1 MSNQSSQSKH
11 EIALEAERRLPSPAT
26 PRRRSSGSCLSSLF
40 LSSLSLSSLSL
51 SSIAGCL
58 APRDEGSSDGDQP
71 SFVPPVAAP
80 APAAPAVVPA
90 PAPSVGGGEMSVP
103 VATSLDMPLPTP
115 EAPGEPPLSADEQ
128 AQLAGFDGLVPAADW
143 NAPVSSEITDTTVA
157 RAYID
162 WKARFFKSC
171 DDGSVYVLKDDYTGS
186 EQVASEGIAYGMLLA
201 VGIGD
206 RTTFDGLWSYYES
219 HRNGNGVMNW
229 RYAPCG
235 GLTGD
240 NGASDADLDA
250 AMALL
255 LANERWGGYDSAAGA
270 LVSAIAEHETETCG
284 DGHIVLKPGD
294 SWGGCDGTVN
304 PSYFSPAYYRRFALF
319 QPDRA
324 GFWNQFTDDTYEMLR
339 GMQDQVGGLLPDWGF
354 GDGRAEGGDRG
365 QYGYEA
371 VRAPWRI
378 ALDLGWSGSDQPRAL
393 LTRMS
398 QTIDAR
404 GGLTAMADDESFED
418 KRNSA
423 FLGSLSL
430 SGVGVSQ
437 EKFDGYVA
445 EWMVYEELDDR
456 WYYQASL
463 RVLFLMVAGGFFP
476 VSY

>member
-1 MSNQSSQSKH
+1 MMNQSSQAKH
-11 EIALEAERRLPSPAT
+11 DVMREAERRTPALRRLGSRPSS
-26 PRRRSSGSCLSSLF
+26 RFGLSSLCSWSVCLSSL
-40 LSSLSLSSLSL
+40 
-51 SSIAGCL
+51 AGCL
-58 APRDEGSSDGDQP
+58 APRESGSSGGQP
-71 SFVPPVAAP
+71 SPFVPPAAAP
-80 APAAPAVVPA
+80 APAPSEGIVP
-90 PAPSVGGGEMSVP
+90 PAPSAGGGEMTVP
-103 VATSLDMPLPTP
+103 AATSLDMAVPMP
-115 EAPGEPPLSADEQ
+115 EPPGEPPLSAEEQ
-128 AQLAGFDGLVPAADW
+128 AQLAEFDGLVPAVDW
-143 NAPVSSEITDTTVA
+143 SAPVSSEITDTTVA
-157 RAYID
+157 RAYLD

-206 RTTFDGLWSYYES
+206 HTTFDGLWSYYES

-250 AMALL
+250 AMALI
-255 LANERWGGYDSAAGA
+255 LANERWGGYDADAGA

-284 DGHIVLKPGD
+284 DGRIVLKPGD
-294 SWGGCDGTVN
+294 AWGGCGGTVN

-324 GFWNQFTDDTYEMLR
+324 DFWNQFTDDTYEMLR

-378 ALDLGWSGSDQPRAL
+378 SLDLGWSGSDEARAV

-398 QTIDAR
+398 ETIDAR

-430 SGVGVSQ
+430 SGIGVSQ

-445 EWMVYEELDDR
+445 EWMAYEELDDQ

-463 RVLFLMVAGGFFP
+463 RVLFLMAAGGFFP
-476 VSY
+476 VSH